1 MRVSQDARALRG
13 KMDWGKTPIFD
24 LETVKDGDL
33 ITIRPYATDN
43 IFRWFGIAA
52 LPFKISV
59 T

>member
-43 IFRWFGIAA
+43 IFR
-52 LPFKISV
+52 
-59 T
+59 